1 MRVQVFLKLEI
12 TFLALRSQRLM
23 IRFAFL
29 FAVIFLAASVPAAER
44 PNILFIFSDDHALK
58 GIGAYGGEGNV
69 ARTPNLDRLAQDGML
84 FRHCLVTNSICGPSR
99 ATVLTG
105 KYNHLNGFPD
115 NSSVFDNTQQTYP
128 KLLQKAGYQTAVIGK
143 WHLETDPTGFDHW
156 MVLPGQGH
164 YWNPDFITANG
175 KTRIEGYCTDVITDE
190 ALKWLKEGRDQE
202 KPFMLCYW
210 HKAPHREWSPALS
223 DLKLYDDITIPEPAT
238 LFDDYEGRASP
249 AREHEMGI
257 DQHMTLMSD
266 LKMPMTGTEL
276 PGSGAKRS
284 GWYARMTQA
293 QMSAWDAHYNPI
305 YEQFMKANLTGRE
318 LVSWKYQRYMK
329 DYLSTVGG
337 VDRNIGRVL
346 EWLKESG
353 LDKNTVIIYSSD
365 QGFYLGEHGW
375 FDKRWMYEESLHTP
389 LIVRWPGVVQPG
401 SENKD
406 LVSTLDFGQT
416 ILDIAGAPQPEDM
429 QGRSMV
435 PLLKGEKV
443 PDWRQAHYYHYYE
456 YPAPHRVAPHFGVRT
471 ETGYKLIH
479 FYDRNEWELFDL
491 NKDPHELN
499 SVYGHADYASIQE
512 SLLMQMKE
520 LQVKYKDTNPTAP
533 PPKTS
538 KRALQGIQVPNTKA
552 KGKGKKKAE

>member
-1 MRVQVFLKLEI
+1 
-12 TFLALRSQRLM
+12 M
-23 IRFAFL
+23 IRLAVLVSSFVLLQSAF
-29 FAVIFLAASVPAAER
+29 SAER

-69 ARTPNLDRLAQDGML
+69 AKTPNLDQLAKDGML

-105 KYNHLNGFPD
+105 KYNHINRFPD

-156 MVLPGQGH
+156 MVLPGQGS
-164 YWNPDFITANG
+164 YWNPDFITADG
-175 KTRIEGYCTDVITDE
+175 RKQIEGYCSDVITDE
-190 ALKWLKEGRDQE
+190 ALKWLKEGRDQA

-210 HKAPHREWSPALS
+210 HKAPHREWSPGLS
-223 DLKLYDDITIPEPAT
+223 ELKLYDDVTIPEPPS

-257 DQHMTLMSD
+257 DKHMTLHSD
-266 LKMPMTGTEL
+266 LKMPVVGEDN
-276 PGSGAKRS
+276 PGSGAKRG
-284 GWYARMTQA
+284 GWYNRMNPVQRA
-293 QMSAWDAHYNPI
+293 AWDAHYNPI
-305 YEQFMKANLTGRE
+305 YAAFQKANLTGRE

-329 DYLSTVGG
+329 DYLSTVAG
-337 VDRNIGRVL
+337 VDRNVGRVL
-346 EWLKESG
+346 AWLKETG
-353 LDKNTVIIYSSD
+353 LDKNTIVVYSSD

-389 LIVRWPGVVQPG
+389 LIIRWPGVVKPG

-406 LVSTLDFGQT
+406 LVSTLDFAET
-416 ILDIAGAPQPEDM
+416 FLEAAGAPIPEDM
-429 QGRSMV
+429 QGRSFL

-443 PDWRQAHYYHYYE
+443 ADWRTAHYYHYYE
-456 YPAPHRVAPHFGVRT
+456 YPQPHHVAPHFGVRT
-471 ETGYKLIH
+471 ETGYKLVH
-479 FYDRNEWELFDL
+479 YYDRNEWELFDL
-491 NKDPHELN
+491 NKDPQELK
-499 SVYGHADYASIQE
+499 SLYGNADYASIQE
-512 SLLMQMKE
+512 SLLTQMKE

-538 KRALQGIQVPNTKA
+538 RRALNPEGKA
-552 KGKGKKKAE
+552 KANAKGKGKGKKKAE